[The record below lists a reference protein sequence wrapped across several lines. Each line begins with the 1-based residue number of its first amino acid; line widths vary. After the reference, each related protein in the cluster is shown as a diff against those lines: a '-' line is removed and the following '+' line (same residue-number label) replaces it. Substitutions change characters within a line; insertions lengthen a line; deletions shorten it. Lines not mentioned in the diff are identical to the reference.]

1 MRTPDLTSA
10 SYIMSETTWTY
21 PRLSLAKKVNSRAAI
36 SARSDIDYEMSW
48 RSKFSKIPVLILGIV
63 QVVLTL
69 LIFILEIASLAVYNY
84 QATGAG
90 IWCSLSF
97 IAAAI
102 LTILL
107 VKKWDRS
114 RLWATR
120 VFIAQILLLVFTFI
134 LIGIVGNFISTNSN
148 AYSASSST
156 SIGSVADMFASFR
169 TKYRI
174 MQAQLAFAII
184 LMFTGLGYVIFY
196 ILLTYLALWKP
207 FHTLDISHLFQK

>member
-1 MRTPDLTSA
+1 MAPS
-10 SYIMSETTWTY
+10 
-21 PRLSLAKKVNSRAAI
+21 VNSRAAI
-36 SARSDIDYEMSW
+36 SARSNIDYETSW
-48 RSKFSKIPVLILGIV
+48 RSKFSTMPVLILGIA

-97 IAAAI
+97 IPAAI

-114 RLWATR
+114 RFWATG

-134 LIGIVGNFISTNSN
+134 LIGIVGNFVSTNSN
-148 AYSASSST
+148 AYSASSNT
-156 SIGSVADMFASFR
+156 SVGSVADIFASFR

-196 ILLTYLALWKP
+196 MLITYLALWKP
-207 FHTLDISHLFQK
+207 FHTLDVSHLFQQ